1 MLNKVNI
8 DLLRP
13 GDIVRLEELELAE
26 TWFVEKVD
34 ESQVILQITNY
45 FYNKTKLL
53 RKNPRRKKYVY
64 VEVE

>member
-13 GDIVRLEELELAE
+13 GDVVRLEELESAE
-26 TWFVEKVD
+26 TWFVEEVN
-34 ESQVILQITNY
+34 ESQVILQIANY